1 MREKSLIVFASQF
14 GDIDDELVGDGVRVI
29 RLSKKTKEEIYR
41 QNTQQ
46 VVNWDLLYGGYN
58 HAIVNRYDADS
69 KSDDEAEQ
77 EIVRA
82 SIIIKIIQPYSSG
95 LHIVVMAEGSAE
107 SPRFNAQNRVGIGTN
122 SYICASDVGK
132 FLTREDIR
140 KARVMWP
147 QIQTVCQQFSTH
159 RRILRAMRFFEIA
172 CSNFDG
178 GIRHILFHSGLETL
192 LCTHKEYLHQ
202 QLRQRVQAICGEKIT
217 NKNVRDITNMR
228 GSLAHSGA
236 IAEEAKGREEE
247 LIQKLERMLR
257 ATLYHVLSDAESVAI
272 FSDDEGLKN
281 AFPVQVKK
289 ANRVETDELIYI

>member
-1 MREKSLIVFASQF
+1 MVFAHQF
-14 GDIDDELVGDGVRVI
+14 GDVDDELIGDSVRVI
-29 RLSKKTKEEIYR
+29 RLSKEVKDEIYR
-41 QNTQQ
+41 QNTNQL
-46 VVNWDLLYGGYN
+46 VNWDVFYGSYN
-58 HAIVNRYDADS
+58 HAIVNLYDGDS

-82 SIIIKIIQPYSSG
+82 FIIVRIIQPFSSG
-95 LHIVVMAEGSAE
+95 LHIVVNADGPME

-122 SYICASDVGK
+122 TYICASDVGQ
-132 FLTREDIR
+132 FVTREHIR
-140 KARVMWP
+140 KARIMWP
-147 QIQTVCQQFSTH
+147 QIQIVCQQFQSH

-202 QLRQRVQAICGEKIT
+202 QLRQRVQAICGETVT
-217 NKNVRDITNMR
+217 NKDIRDITNMR

-247 LIQKLERMLR
+247 LIQKLERLLR
-257 ATLYHVLSDAESVAI
+257 ATLYHALSDAESVAI
-272 FSDDEGLKN
+272 FSDDEKLRN
-281 AFPVQVKK
+281 ALPVQVKK
-289 ANRVETDELIYI
+289 ARRVEIDELIYV